1 MEYGKTVVFSYKSL
15 KWHEKCLIVA
25 LQMTGVSG
33 FYLMVDNTGRNSIDL
48 LIMKIVNDV
57 TPQGN
62 VEAWLGLLL
71 DGVRKTIHNIIR
83 QAHMVITD
91 QGFKLEEFQSMF
103 PAQVGLLG
111 IQLIWTRDAE
121 EALCNSKTDKKV

>member
-1 MEYGKTVVFSYKSL
+1 
-15 KWHEKCLIVA
+15 
-25 LQMTGVSG
+25 
-33 FYLMVDNTGRNSIDL
+33 MVDKTGRNPIDL

-71 DGVRKTIHNIIR
+71 DGVKKTIHSIIR

-91 QGFKLEEFQSMF
+91 QGFKLVEFQSMF

-121 EALCNSKTDKKV
+121 EALSNSKTDKKVSI

>member
-1 MEYGKTVVFSYKSL
+1 
-15 KWHEKCLIVA
+15 
-25 LQMTGVSG
+25 
-33 FYLMVDNTGRNSIDL
+33 MVDKTGRNPIDL

-57 TPQGN
+57 SPQGN
-62 VEAWLGLLL
+62 VEAWLGMLL
-71 DGVRKTIHNIIR
+71 DGVKKTIHSIIR

-91 QGFKLEEFQSMF
+91 QGFKLVEFQSMF

-121 EALCNSKTDKKV
+121 EALCNSKTDKKVSIKSLFWCFVSYLKPGFFPCQ